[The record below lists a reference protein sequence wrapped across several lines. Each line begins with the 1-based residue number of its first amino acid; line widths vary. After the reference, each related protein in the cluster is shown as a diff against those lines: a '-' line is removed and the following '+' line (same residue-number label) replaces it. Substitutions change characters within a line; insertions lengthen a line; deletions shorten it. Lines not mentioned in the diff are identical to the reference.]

1 MRNLKRL
8 VTLVLAV
15 LLLAGAAPISKAHAA
30 SNAITVT
37 EKPTSD
43 PDEITIVKES
53 NGKTITDG
61 TAIFKVEFFPNYTWT
76 GPAARTW
83 YYKTINGETKLGS
96 KTYLVQNSDYGKSD
110 PIYEYL
116 GQPTFP
122 LGTIR
127 VTEVQAPEGYLKS
140 NFKLEGKITQPST
153 GADAVFEWT
162 SQPDSTI
169 RYVKDTAYI
178 HNDPIAG
185 NLKIIK
191 KDAYEEIYLSGAGY
205 RILDADGKT
214 VAEGYTDRNGEVTF
228 EGLLCGKKYS
238 YQEFWPPMG
247 FELDDTIYPFEMS
260 KNGETVVKEQT
271 DKRRE
276 GTIQI
281 QKKDTD
287 GIARSGAVFL
297 LEYSTDGGSKWSPVK
312 AREKDN
318 DDVFSGGCTSP
329 GLKNG
334 QLTTGEDGIA
344 TFTGLRADSKILYRL
359 TETQA
364 PEGMALIGGS
374 LYVGTLP
381 VETKNLKAEDSEIFN
396 NTAYCYTLYVTATD
410 NSLFRLP
417 ETGGEAFVL
426 LPLALLLSFVP
437 MIMLKLRKEKAE

>member
-1 MRNLKRL
+1 MKNLKRF

-15 LLLAGAAPISKAHAA
+15 LLLTGAAPMSKAYAA
-30 SNAITVT
+30 SGVITVA
-37 EKPTSD
+37 EQPAND
-43 PDEITIVKES
+43 PDEIKIVKES
-53 NGKTITDG
+53 SGKTITDG
-61 TAIFKVEFFPNYTWT
+61 PAIFKVEFFPNNTWS

-96 KTYLVQNSDYGKSD
+96 KTYLVENSDYGKSD

-122 LGTIR
+122 IGTIR
-127 VTEVQAPEGYLKS
+127 VTEAQPPEGYLKS
-140 NFKLEGKITQPST
+140 GFKLDGRITQPST
-153 GADAVFEWT
+153 GADAVFQWT
-162 SQPDSTI
+162 SQADNII
-169 RYVKDTAYI
+169 RYEEDTAYI
-178 HNDPIAG
+178 HNDPIKG

-191 KDAYEEIYLSGAGY
+191 KDAYQEIFLSGAGY
-205 RILDADGKT
+205 RVYDGEGNV
-214 VAEGYTDRNGEVTF
+214 VAEGYTDRNGEFTF
-228 EGLLCGKKYS
+228 EGLLYGKDYT

-247 FELDDTIYPFEMS
+247 FKLDETIYPFEITE
-260 KNGETVVKEQT
+260 NGVTITREQT

-287 GIARSGAVFL
+287 GSARSGAVFL

-312 AREKDN
+312 AREPDN

-329 GLKNG
+329 GLKDG
-334 QLTTGEDGIA
+334 QLATGEDGIA

-359 TETQA
+359 TETKA
-364 PEGMALIGGS
+364 PEDMALLGGS

-381 VETKNLKAEDSEIFN
+381 VESKNLKAEDSEIFN
-396 NTAYCYTLYVTATD
+396 DTAYCYTLYVTATD

-426 LPLALLLSFVP
+426 LPLALLLSVVP
-437 MIMLKLRKEKAE
+437 INMIKLRKEKAE